1 MTPFM
6 HQVQELLDGGPTSS
20 PQTLPSESVTVA
32 HGADV
37 QVLIRSLAEQLVS
50 EANAIL
56 VDTDRGVIALTDET
70 GPGAL
75 ALAAGALAA
84 IAIPAIYLLFPPDD
98 ARGFNSE
105 FAADLTGAHWV
116 AVAVWVL
123 LALAVSRASRPRRAD
138 GRADAGAGSERP

>member
-1 MTPFM
+1 MPRLPGRAALAIGAAAGIAGAFLFALRAG
-6 HQVQELLDGGPTSS
+6 VVIGPA
-20 PQTLPSESVTVA
+20 VA
-32 HGADV
+32 
-37 QVLIRSLAEQLVS
+37 LILW
-50 EANAIL
+50 
-56 VDTDRGVIALTDET
+56 RGV